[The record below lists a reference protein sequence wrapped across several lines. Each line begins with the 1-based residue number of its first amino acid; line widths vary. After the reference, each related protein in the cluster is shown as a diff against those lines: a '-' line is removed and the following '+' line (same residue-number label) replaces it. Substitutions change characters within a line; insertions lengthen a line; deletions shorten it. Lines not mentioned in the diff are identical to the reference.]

1 MSSIKSD
8 YVRLTPDQRQE
19 KIDSHWKVRLECV
32 NCIAGNSLASKILWT
47 VWRSRYTEG
56 TRDTVLL
63 WHTFTH
69 SHPDLRKIEASE
81 DVLSY
86 TLVHDAPVGSDDQER
101 SHFLVQVSYS

>member
-1 MSSIKSD
+1 MDS
-8 YVRLTPDQRQE
+8 LE
-19 KIDSHWKVRLECV
+19 K
-32 NCIAGNSLASKILWT
+32 
-47 VWRSRYTEG
+47 YTES

-86 TLVHDAPVGSDDQER
+86 TLVDAAPVGSDDQER